1 MSLLS
6 AHGYKIYRN
15 INNGEYEAI
24 MAYSRLSPR
33 CWNDPKNLLT
43 NSEMVLILQMTLK
56 AILNSVIF
64 DPLLPTPKLDNLTD
78 EQFVQKFRIGRAIQ
92 LMDWF
97 SLPMIRKDS
106 MTKLRKL
113 LH

>member
-1 MSLLS
+1 
-6 AHGYKIYRN
+6 
-15 INNGEYEAI
+15 

-33 CWNDPKNLLT
+33 CWNDPNNLLT
-43 NSEMVLILQMTLK
+43 NQEMVLILKMTLK

-64 DPLLPTPKLDNLTD
+64 DPLLPTPKLDNLAD
-78 EQFVQKFRIGRAIQ
+78 ETFVRKFKIGRAIH
-92 LMDWF
+92 LMNWF

-113 LH
+113 LLQVDFNEVDFKLKHEKQLD